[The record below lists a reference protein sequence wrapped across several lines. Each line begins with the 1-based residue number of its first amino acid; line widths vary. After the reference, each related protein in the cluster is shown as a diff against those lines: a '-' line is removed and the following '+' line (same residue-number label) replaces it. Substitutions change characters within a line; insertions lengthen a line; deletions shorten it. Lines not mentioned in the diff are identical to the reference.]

1 MPSTVLGVGDTTV
14 NKTDKVSVLTELI
27 VLCKEKRELFR
38 LVTCHEGNKWRMAV
52 ERDCR
57 V

>member
-1 MPSTVLGVGDTTV
+1 MPSTVLGIGDTTV